1 MTTIHYQLDQDLT
14 VTHDVDVAVV
24 GGGPGGLGAA
34 VMAARAGA
42 STLLI
47 ERYGAMGGMA
57 SYGEVHPFMPNH
69 ANETSLDK
77 PVYVEWVERMKHY
90 LPSNHPAKEMDSD
103 ALSHPDRC
111 ISKDIALLAA
121 EDLCIDA
128 GVTILYHHAFFDT
141 IMDDGRIAALVL
153 SSKSG
158 LTAVRAKMV
167 VDCSGDADVAARAGC
182 TCEEGGPSGYSQPM
196 TLCFKLSHVD
206 WARVPKP
213 ADINAAYDAARER
226 GEVECPRENVL
237 YFRWFDSDVVHFN
250 TTRVVH
256 KHATNGL
263 QLSDA
268 EIEARRQLRQ
278 ILAFL
283 RGHVPGF
290 EQAEI
295 HSIAHHIGVRE
306 SRRVRGQAYVTRDD
320 FRAFRK
326 FDDAIARVNYPID
339 VHNPDGSGT
348 EHERIPAGEWYEI
361 PFGCVVAKG
370 VRNLLVGGRP
380 ISVDHAVH
388 SSMRVMPPACSVGQ
402 AAGMGAAMAAAQG
415 CDPAELDGCAVRA
428 ALKEQGANL

>member
-1 MTTIHYQLDQDLT
+1 MDTIQYQFSQDIP
-14 VTHDVDVAVV
+14 VTHTVDVAVV

-42 STLLI
+42 TTLLI
-47 ERYGAMGGMA
+47 ERYGALGGMA

-69 ANETSLDK
+69 ANDVCLDK
-77 PVYVEWVERMKHY
+77 PVHLEWVQRMKHY
-90 LPSNHPAKEMDSD
+90 LPDTHPAKAMDSE
-103 ALSHPDRC
+103 ARSHPDRC
-111 ISKDIALLAA
+111 ISKDIAMLAA

-128 GVTILYHHAFFDT
+128 GVTILYHHALFDT
-141 IMDDGRIAALVL
+141 TVVDGRITTLVL
-153 SSKSG
+153 ASKSG
-158 LTAVRAKMV
+158 LTAVKARMV

-206 WARVPKP
+206 RTQMP
-213 ADINAAYDAARER
+213 ASGEINRLYDEAKAR

-237 YFRWFDSDVVHFN
+237 HFAWFDSDVVHFN

-256 KHATNGL
+256 KHATDGL

-268 EIEARRQLRQ
+268 EIEARRQLRE

-283 RGHVPGF
+283 RAHVPGF

-295 HSIAHHIGVRE
+295 HSVAHHIGVRE
-306 SRRVRGQAYVTRDD
+306 SRRVRGMAYVTRDD
-320 FRAFRK
+320 FRARRK
-326 FDDAIARVNYPID
+326 YDDAIARVNYPID

-361 PFGCVVAKG
+361 PFGSVVARD
-370 VRNLLVGGRP
+370 VRNLLIGGRP

-388 SSMRVMPPACSVGQ
+388 SSMRVMPPACTVGQ
-402 AAGMGAAMAAAQG
+402 AAGMGAAMAVARG
-415 CDPAELDGCAVRA
+415 CDPAQLDGCAVRA
-428 ALKEQGANL
+428 ALKAQGANL